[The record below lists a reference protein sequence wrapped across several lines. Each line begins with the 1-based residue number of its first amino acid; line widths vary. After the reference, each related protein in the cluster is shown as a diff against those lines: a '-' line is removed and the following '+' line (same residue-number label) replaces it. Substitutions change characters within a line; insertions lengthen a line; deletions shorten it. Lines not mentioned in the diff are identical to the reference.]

1 MSTATRTIQDTPMA
15 PYAGLMKSMNPDDM
29 QTVLLFLQD
38 AITEVEQAKRKAEDE
53 FLARKMAEIKVSPR
67 IKTLI
72 SQTRLS
78 PDEAE
83 DERTRYILGIDK

>member
-1 MSTATRTIQDTPMA
+1 MA
-15 PYAGLMKSMNPDDM
+15 PYAGLMKSMKPDDM
-29 QTVLLFLQD
+29 KTVLLFLQD
-38 AITEVEQAKRKAEDE
+38 AITEAEQAKRKAEDE

-78 PDEAE
+78 PDEAD